1 MKTLGKNYTCSLYEN
16 FVNNN
21 LLVFCHTLSK
31 IQLRLKPLVRLIRF
45 VVNVTVVLF
54 DCRNMGYFYL
64 KLPLLKY
71 NERYLENQIED

>member
-1 MKTLGKNYTCSLYEN
+1 M
-16 FVNNN
+16 
-21 LLVFCHTLSK
+21 
-31 IQLRLKPLVRLIRF
+31 RLIRF

-71 NERYLENQIED
+71 NERYLENQIEDWMLYPYVDTKWWEKNPKIMKMNVVLHDCEKNCNKEL